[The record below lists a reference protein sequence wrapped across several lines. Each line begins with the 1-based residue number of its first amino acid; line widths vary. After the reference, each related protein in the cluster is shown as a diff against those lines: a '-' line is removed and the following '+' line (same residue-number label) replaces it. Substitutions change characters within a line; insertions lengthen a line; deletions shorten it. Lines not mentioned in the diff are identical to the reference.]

1 MKFDKF
7 LSFTRISASSLSYST
22 VSNTKSNGWQSQR
35 FCSYPQEL
43 ILQFDSLVHLTQLQ
57 ILFHEKKIPYL
68 VELYI
73 WNPRNETLTT
83 TVQYQRLGHF
93 TLSDNSKNNYKSREL
108 KSVTLDHWWKYL
120 KILFGKPFFNKY
132 NPFNQVGVVRI
143 VCHGDVMKE
152 EESKF
157 NSSNLAQIQ
166 AVSTPVHLSGQGQ
179 QDQGE
184 T

>member
-1 MKFDKF
+1 M
-7 LSFTRISASSLSYST
+7 
-22 VSNTKSNGWQSQR
+22 
-35 FCSYPQEL
+35 
-43 ILQFDSLVHLTQLQ
+43 HLTQLQ

-73 WNPRNETLTT
+73 CNPRNESMTT

-108 KSVTLDHWWKYL
+108 KSVSLDHWCKYL
-120 KILFGKPFFNKY
+120 KIIFGKPFFNKY

-143 VCHGDVMKE
+143 VCHGNVLKE
-152 EESKF
+152 QESKEGLT
-157 NSSNLAQIQ
+157 LAQLESE
-166 AVSTPVHLSGQGQ
+166 STPVQLPGQGQ

-184 T
+184 P